1 MKQRSTLILPL
12 AALMVL
18 GGTAA
23 CRKKIS
29 ATPTK
34 KEEGGL
40 VGRTATDIVEEAELR
55 LQRKQWT
62 DARTLLRVVEENLPS
77 SKEYPR
83 AKLLLGDSYFFSTV
97 PSFPEAVVEYQSF
110 LTYFPKHEQKPYALY
125 QIALCH
131 YATIET
137 AERDQSETRKAIDA
151 FQKLINEAPG
161 SIYAVDA
168 KAKLNQ
174 CWHRLAES
182 ELQVGIFYVKTYP
195 ASNAGYKRIK
205 NAMEAYPDF
214 VDRERA
220 YFFLGEAM
228 RSHRMEMSQLEQFGK
243 DYLAR
248 VKKDNMNNL
257 TRDEYITYSKELN
270 AFITEEFHKSRQES
284 RDYYQKL
291 VESYP
296 NSEWVGKAKDR
307 LVELGQSIKEELD
320 S

>member
-12 AALMVL
+12 AALMIL
-18 GGTAA
+18 GGTA
-23 CRKKIS
+23 CRKKIT
-29 ATPTK
+29 ATPAK
-34 KEEGGL
+34 KQEGGL

-55 LQRKQWT
+55 LQHKQWNE
-62 DARTLLRVVEENLPS
+62 ARTLLRVVEENLPS

-131 YATIET
+131 YGTIET
-137 AERDQSETRKAIDA
+137 ADRDQSETRKAIDA

-174 CWHRLAES
+174 CWHRIAES

-195 ASNAGYKRIK
+195 ASSAGYKRIK

-228 RSHRMEMSQLEQFGK
+228 RSRRLDMNEIERFGK

-248 VKKDNMNNL
+248 VKKDNMNSL
-257 TRDEYITYSKELN
+257 TRNEFITYRREFN
-270 AFITEEFHKSRQES
+270 TFVTEEFQKYRQES

-307 LVELGQSIKEELD
+307 LVELGQSVKEELD